1 MTEELFRDFAA
12 FLTEGR
18 ADQAGWEYL
27 QRLGVE
33 GCRQLLRQLEADYCQ
48 AAQSIELSG
57 RDLARIAALAHLL
70 SEAAGVTGAES
81 KLAMAHLLEVGWV
94 MARWY
99 AGE

>member
-27 QRLGVE
+27 QRLGAE

-70 SEAAGVTGAES
+70 AEAAGVTGAES